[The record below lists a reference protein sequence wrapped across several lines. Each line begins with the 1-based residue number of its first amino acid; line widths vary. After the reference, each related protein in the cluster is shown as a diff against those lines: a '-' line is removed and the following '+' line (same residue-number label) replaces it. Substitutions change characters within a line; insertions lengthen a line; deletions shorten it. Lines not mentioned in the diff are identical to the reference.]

1 MEYQYNINININNI
15 ILRKI
20 IDNQKQRI
28 LILRTQNALPGGAG
42 RMPAAPMCSQSGAHV
57 VPGIVS
63 RILIAAQGTRST
75 NPHTH
80 NRQGGLGTIDKFVNQ
95 GISVSLTPCQL
106 DPHMALPQGKRGEHI
121 IIIY

>member
-1 MEYQYNINININNI
+1 MEYQYNININNSI

-28 LILRTQNALPGGAG
+28 LIRTQNALPGGAG

-80 NRQGGLGTIDKFVNQ
+80 NHMGVGALGRLKNVEQGN
-95 GISVSLTPCQL
+95 SPCQ
-106 DPHMALPQGKRGEHI
+106 H
-121 IIIY
+121 